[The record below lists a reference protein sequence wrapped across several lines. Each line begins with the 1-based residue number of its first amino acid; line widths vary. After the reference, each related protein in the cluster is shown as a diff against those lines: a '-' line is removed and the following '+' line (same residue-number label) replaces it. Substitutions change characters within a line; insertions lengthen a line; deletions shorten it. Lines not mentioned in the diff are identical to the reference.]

1 MLKSFKS
8 FKPFL
13 QISGCPSIAI
23 AAVRRRWSL
32 LGAAACAVALM
43 PLLAPAVAA
52 QSAKQLKLRNSTTQA
67 VEYGL
72 GSAGAAP
79 QTTIVIQPGQTREL
93 FPVPNRDVLYYR
105 YNRTSGW
112 AGPFSI
118 PLVND
123 PVYKWKFVPSG
134 IQPGLVGAAEIP

>member
-1 MLKSFKS
+1 MFTPTYRVES
-8 FKPFL
+8 
-13 QISGCPSIAI
+13 
-23 AAVRRRWSL
+23 VRRRWSR

-43 PLLAPAVAA
+43 PLLATAVAA
-52 QSAKQLKLRNSTTQA
+52 QPAKLLKLRDSTTQA

-72 GSAGAAP
+72 GSAGAPP

-105 YNRTSGW
+105 YSRTSGW
-112 AGPFSI
+112 AAPFPI

-123 PVYKWKFVPSG
+123 PVYKWKFVPG
-134 IQPGLVGAAEIP
+134 GNQPGLVGAPEIP